1 MGELRLTPEQ
11 DKELADMKNEVYAAC
26 ITKFVGGTPVGLA
39 FSITPYVIKV
49 VFDSE
54 RIAQNII
61 SAVEQLSILRERQRQ
76 DFLNKKD
83 EVFNV

>member
-1 MGELRLTPEQ
+1 MKTIYCYNHDEFEQ
-11 DKELADMKNEVYAAC
+11 H
-26 ITKFVGGTPVGLA
+26 FVTARKAEPGVSVLFGGTPVGIA
-39 FSITPYVIKV
+39 FHVSPYIIKV
-49 VFDSE
+49 IFDSE

-61 SAVEQLSILRERQRQ
+61 SAVEQLSILREHQRQ